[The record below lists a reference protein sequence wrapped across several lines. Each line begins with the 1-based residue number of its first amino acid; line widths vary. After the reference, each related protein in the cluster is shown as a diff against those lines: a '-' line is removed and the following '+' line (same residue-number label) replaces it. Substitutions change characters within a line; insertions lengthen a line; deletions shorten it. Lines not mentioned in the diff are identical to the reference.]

1 MRSKQSQRN
10 LPVTARTLETIIRL
24 SSANAK
30 ARLSHSVDDCDV
42 EVAVELIN
50 FVVFHEAGLVAP
62 EEIPGKRH
70 GMACTRCFN
79 SEPSD
84 RVLTCLVLSFW
95 DSFDRSCGGGR
106 SEHHGGV
113 GG

>member
-1 MRSKQSQRN
+1 MTVHEINSSNYCSSVQAMRSKQSQRN

-50 FVVFHEAGLVAP
+50 FVVFHEAGLAAP
-62 EEIPGKRH
+62 EEAPG
-70 GMACTRCFN
+70 
-79 SEPSD
+79 
-84 RVLTCLVLSFW
+84 
-95 DSFDRSCGGGR
+95 
-106 SEHHGGV
+106 
-113 GG
+113 